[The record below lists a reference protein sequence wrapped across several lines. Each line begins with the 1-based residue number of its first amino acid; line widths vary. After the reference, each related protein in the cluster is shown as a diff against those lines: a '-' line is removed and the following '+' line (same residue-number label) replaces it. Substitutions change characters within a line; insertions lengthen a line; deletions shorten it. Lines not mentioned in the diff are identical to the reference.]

1 MNISI
6 LDYGACNIKSVYYAF
21 KNLGLELKI
30 IKEANDI
37 KTQIN

>member
-1 MNISI
+1 MER
-6 LDYGACNIKSVYYAF
+6 NIKSVYYAF